1 MIGSQ
6 NFTTRSV
13 VERMATSIGAEFEI
27 APDMILGKTRV
38 GDTAL
43 ARQVLMV
50 MLTRKGFTLKQAA
63 DELNRNYGTVAHAIK
78 TVQNMRDTDARFDE
92 TFRRIEDEFS
102 TMPSIN
108 HPKAWAKSSLG
119 DLAPPYYF

>member
-1 MIGSQ
+1 
-6 NFTTRSV
+6 
-13 VERMATSIGAEFEI
+13 MATSIGAEFEI
-27 APDMILGKTRV
+27 DADMILGRSRV

-50 MLTRKGFTLKQAA
+50 MMVRKGMSINQTGI
-63 DELNRNYGTVAHAIK
+63 ELGIHHGTVLHGIK
-78 TVQNMRDTDARFDE
+78 TVQNMRDTDSRFDE
-92 TFRRIEDEFS
+92 TFRRIEDEFA

-119 DLAPPYYF
+119 DLAPPYFF